1 MLFRSVYRAFELMHQ
16 LGEERFPKVEE
27 QGHIGICPVMDK
39 DGKLAILTYNQE
51 MIGKPAAEEKV
62 EIHIKNAT
70 GTKALIQRIDD
81 THANAKKQWEEMGC
95 PTYPT
100 PAQVEELK
108 EASELKTEEL
118 SVKVEGEEMVL
129 EFNLPAYGVALIKLI

>member
-1 MLFRSVYRAFELMHQ
+1 MHQ

-81 THANAKKQWEEMGC
+81 THANAKNNGKKWDA
-95 PTYPT
+95 P
-100 PAQVEELK
+100 
-108 EASELKTEEL
+108 
-118 SVKVEGEEMVL
+118 
-129 EFNLPAYGVALIKLI
+129 LIRLRRR

>member
-1 MLFRSVYRAFELMHQ
+1 
-16 LGEERFPKVEE
+16 
-27 QGHIGICPVMDK
+27 MDK

-118 SVKVEGEEMVL
+118 PVKVEGEEMVL

>member
-1 MLFRSVYRAFELMHQ
+1 M
-16 LGEERFPKVEE
+16 
-27 QGHIGICPVMDK
+27 GICPVVDEN
-39 DGKLAILTYNQE
+39 GSLAILAYNQE
-51 MIGKPAAEEKV
+51 MIGKTTTEEKV
-62 EIHIKNAT
+62 EIHIQNVS

-100 PAQVEELK
+100 LTQIEKLK

-118 SVKVEGEEMVL
+118 PVNVEGEEMVL
-129 EFNLPAYGVALIKLI
+129 EFVLPAYGVALIKLI